1 MELLSSQF
9 GMKYVKK
16 SDFKSKLEPTG
27 GSFQVLVE
35 GKCEVRMWTSKALE
49 KLVTD
54 VIFRGFLNR

>member
-1 MELLSSQF
+1 
-9 GMKYVKK
+9 MKYVKK

-35 GKCEVRMWTSKALE
+35 GKCEVRTWTSKALE

-54 VIFRGFLNR
+54 VIFRGFLNQ